1 MSKQHYGGQAV
12 LEGVMMRGTRRATV
26 AVRRADGSIVTYHE
40 NLDSTKRSRLEAL
53 PVLRGVL
60 LLWDT
65 LNLGVRALN
74 VSAAADLP
82 ADEQPSTAETV
93 GSVALSL
100 ALGFGLFF
108 ALPLLL
114 ANALQWFNVGHL
126 LIVVLENIF
135 QLVIFIGYMILI
147 GRIPDIQRVY
157 GYHGAEHKAINAYEA
172 GLPLDVEHVRA
183 QTLIHPRCGTSF
195 LLVVVVLSMP
205 LFALFAEQ
213 SVLIKVISRI
223 LLVPVVAGLSF
234 KLLRLTA
241 ANYHRGWVRTLIAP
255 SLALQKLTT
264 REPDDAMCAVAIAA
278 LLPVL
283 AADDALPAAYDAA
296 LAVGVDAPVL
306 GFSTAPT
313 TDGA

>member
-1 MSKQHYGGQAV
+1 MSKQNYGGQAV
-12 LEGVMMRGTRRATV
+12 IEGVMMRGRNRATV
-26 AVRRADGSIVTYHE
+26 AVRRSDGSIVTFHE
-40 NLDSTKRSRLEAL
+40 ALDGSKRSTLESL
-53 PVLRGVL
+53 PILRGVL

-82 ADEQPSTAETV
+82 DDEQPSTGETV
-93 GSVALSL
+93 GGVAFSL

-114 ANALQWFNVGHL
+114 ANALQYVGL
-126 LIVVLENIF
+126 SNLWIVVVENIF

-172 GLPLDVEHVRA
+172 GLPLDVAHVRA

-205 LFALFAEQ
+205 IFALFADETL
-213 SVLIKVISRI
+213 LIKVISRI
-223 LLVPVVAGLSF
+223 LLVPVIAGLSF
-234 KLLRLTA
+234 ELLRVTA
-241 ANYHRGWVRTLIAP
+241 ANYHRAWVRWLIAP
-255 SLALQKLTT
+255 SLALQQLTT
-264 REPDDAMCAVAIAA
+264 REPDDDMCAVAIAA

-283 AADDALPAAYDAA
+283 AADNALPEAYDA
-296 LAVGVDAPVL
+296 DL
-306 GFSTAPT
+306 GMGIGAPT
-313 TDGA
+313 AGFKMPSPTASA

>member
-100 ALGFGLFF
+100 ALGFCYSPTRCSGSTSVTCSSWCSKTFSNWSF
-108 ALPLLL
+108 SS
-114 ANALQWFNVGHL
+114 
-126 LIVVLENIF
+126 
-135 QLVIFIGYMILI
+135 
-147 GRIPDIQRVY
+147 
-157 GYHGAEHKAINAYEA
+157 AI
-172 GLPLDVEHVRA
+172 
-183 QTLIHPRCGTSF
+183 
-195 LLVVVVLSMP
+195 
-205 LFALFAEQ
+205 
-213 SVLIKVISRI
+213 
-223 LLVPVVAGLSF
+223 
-234 KLLRLTA
+234 
-241 ANYHRGWVRTLIAP
+241 
-255 SLALQKLTT
+255 
-264 REPDDAMCAVAIAA
+264 
-278 LLPVL
+278 
-283 AADDALPAAYDAA
+283 
-296 LAVGVDAPVL
+296 
-306 GFSTAPT
+306 
-313 TDGA
+313 